1 MGTCVRNCVGR
12 CSQIHSDDE
21 YGTDSSWEQLAV
33 GYIRQQCRSSNSFVA
48 MVSLFPEL
56 GANPTVSAG
65 NGTGANDDNRMQVD
79 SQERQGEGQRQTLK
93 PERTSHE
100 EHKQHEQYRTVT
112 ELDIG
117 RKSAGDQVEELTT
130 TPPVT
135 STTHRK
141 ARTTRKAKAK
151 ANMWTLWK
159 RISLLKQPQP
169 CRILHKH
176 RAQLELSRAIQT
188 GNRKV
193 GSWVRQSIPC
203 LPQGD
208 KLVQSGCLLR
218 VVHSFTYVQSSFS
231 RTTST
236 VARSWN
242 PHSKL
247 SSTVT

>member
-1 MGTCVRNCVGR
+1 MMNMAPILPRNNLQLGTSANSAALRTALLQWCHSSRN
-12 CSQIHSDDE
+12 
-21 YGTDSSWEQLAV
+21 
-33 GYIRQQCRSSNSFVA
+33 F
-48 MVSLFPEL
+48 
-56 GANPTVSAG
+56 GANPTVPAG
-65 NGTGANDDNRMQVD
+65 NGTGADDGNRMQVD
-79 SQERQGEGQRQTLK
+79 SLKRRQGEGQRHTLK
-93 PERTSHE
+93 PERKSHE
-100 EHKQHEQYRTVT
+100 QQKQHEQYRTVT

-117 RKSAGDQVEELTT
+117 RKTAGDQMEELTT

-159 RISLLKQPQP
+159 RISLLTQPQP

-176 RAQLELSRAIQT
+176 RAHLELSRAIQT

-208 KLVQSGCLLR
+208 KLVQSVCLLT
-218 VVHSFTYVQSSFS
+218 VVHSFTHVQSSIS
-231 RTTST
+231 RTKST

-242 PHSKL
+242 PHSKW
-247 SSTVT
+247 SSTPT